1 MNGTS
6 GNDTV
11 LPSTPAGVG
20 FDTAMIALAALGFG
34 LVPFF
39 AKSLAD
45 AGMPSSMV
53 AFCRYM
59 VAAVALAPFLKLD
72 RKGRITTAWGIVA
85 GAAMALGWISYV
97 EALKTVPVAV
107 LGVLYMTYPVFTLMV
122 AWLCF
127 RDRPAGRSM
136 LAAALILTAA
146 IITMSPASVSP
157 EILPAMLL
165 SLAAPLSFGA
175 AINILTNKLIHV
187 PPISRIACVSTGA
200 ALGLAPLILTQDF
213 PAMISVAVVN
223 WWLIVGLSLA
233 TALIPQ
239 LLYSIYAPRIGAAR
253 TAMAGSVELPT
264 MFVIGWVGFGEAIGS
279 AHILAAVLVLTAIVV
294 TPARRHAPPP
304 RNGAAR
310 SNARTRKI

>member
-1 MNGTS
+1 
-6 GNDTV
+6 
-11 LPSTPAGVG
+11 
-20 FDTAMIALAALGFG
+20 MIALAALGFG

-45 AGMPSSMV
+45 AGMPASMV

-72 RKGRITTAWGIVA
+72 RRGRVTTAWGIAA

-107 LGVLYMTYPVFTLMV
+107 LGVLYMTYPVFTLAV
-122 AWLCF
+122 AWLWL

-136 LAAALILTAA
+136 LAAGFILVAA
-146 IITMSPASVSP
+146 IITMSPASVSSHA
-157 EILPAMLL
+157 LPAMLL

-175 AINILTNKLIHV
+175 AINILTVKLIHV

-200 ALGLAPLILTQDF
+200 ALGLAPLIIGQD
-213 PAMISVAVVN
+213 VAAGFAVAAAN
-223 WWLIVGLSLA
+223 WWLIGGLSLA

-239 LLYSIYAPRIGAAR
+239 LLYSFYAPRIGAAR

-264 MFVIGWVGFGEAIGS
+264 MFVIGWVGFGEAIGLP
-279 AHILAAVLVLTAIVV
+279 HILAATLVLTAIVI
-294 TPARRHAPPP
+294 TPARR
-304 RNGAAR
+304 
-310 SNARTRKI
+310 TRPASV

>member
-1 MNGTS
+1 MS
-6 GNDTV
+6 KA
-11 LPSTPAGVG
+11 PARPTGAG

-45 AGMPSSMV
+45 AGMPASMV

-72 RKGRITTAWGIVA
+72 RRGRVTTAWGIVA

-97 EALKTVPVAV
+97 EALKSVPVAV
-107 LGVLYMTYPVFTLMV
+107 LGVLYMTYPVFTLVV
-122 AWLCF
+122 AWLWF

-136 LAAALILTAA
+136 LAAGLILVAA
-146 IITMSPASVSP
+146 VITMSPASVP
-157 EILPAMLL
+157 PQILPAMLL

-187 PPISRIACVSTGA
+187 PPISRIACVSMGA
-200 ALGLAPLILTQDF
+200 ALGLAPLALTQDIS
-213 PAMISVAVVN
+213 AGLSVAVSS
-223 WWLIVGLSLA
+223 WWLIFGLSLA
-233 TALIPQ
+233 TALLPQ
-239 LLYSIYAPRIGAAR
+239 LLYSIHAPRIGAAR

-264 MFVIGWVGFGEAIGS
+264 MFAIGWVGFGEVIGLPHVL
-279 AHILAAVLVLTAIVV
+279 AGALVLAAILV
-294 TPARRHAPPP
+294 TPARRHHAP
-304 RNGAAR
+304 GASA
-310 SNARTRKI
+310 AG